1 MRQVRFKLNCKPH
14 SNQPQRRC
22 AGGTMEISQL
32 RSGWLKSENEL
43 RPERTMETGDVKC
56 SAVLSGRDE
65 FTDASPA
72 TMWLANFR
80 LSLAGRS
87 GAPSGA
93 A

>member
-1 MRQVRFKLNCKPH
+1 METNRNAI
-14 SNQPQRRC
+14 SSQRRC
-22 AGGTMEISQL
+22 AEGTPEISQL
-32 RSGWLKSENEL
+32 RSGWLKSEGDF

-56 SAVLSGRDE
+56 SVVLSGRDD
-65 FTDASPA
+65 FADTLPA

-93 A
+93 ASL